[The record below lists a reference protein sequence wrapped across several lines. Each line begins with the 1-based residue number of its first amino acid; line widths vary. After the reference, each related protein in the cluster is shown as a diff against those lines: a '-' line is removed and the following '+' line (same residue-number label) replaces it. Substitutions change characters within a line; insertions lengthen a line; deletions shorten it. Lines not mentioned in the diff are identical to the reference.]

1 MAKPSGAVSWR
12 RNLAAIWLTELVAIA
27 AFAVAV
33 PFLPFFIQELGV
45 QDEREIR
52 LWAGLVFSTHAIAMG
67 ICGPIWG
74 ALSDRYGRKV
84 MVERAMF
91 GGAVVIA
98 MIGWAQNI
106 GQFMVLRALWGGLT
120 GTITAATTL
129 VASTT
134 PRERVG
140 HALGLLQMA
149 IYIGSSTGP
158 LLGGVVADAFC
169 YRATFWVRAHCY
181 SCPGWGC

>member
-1 MAKPSGAVSWR
+1 
-12 RNLAAIWLTELVAIA
+12 
-27 AFAVAV
+27 
-33 PFLPFFIQELGV
+33 
-45 QDEREIR
+45 
-52 LWAGLVFSTHAIAMG
+52 MG

-98 MIGWAQNI
+98 LVGWAQNM

-134 PRERVG
+134 PRECVG

-158 LLGGVVADAFC
+158 LLGGVVADAFG
-169 YRATFWVRAHCY
+169 YRATFWVTGALLFLAGLGVLIFVKEDFDPSIKIFSQMNDCFI
-181 SCPGWGC
+181 SASASISSGLT